1 MEIQQT
7 ELRKATDKARAT
19 RDRRDAIKRKLN
31 RAITEGDALAIIE
44 NERRAT
50 DIEAEVFADEV
61 HLLKAKVNDV
71 EDRREKAT
79 KERAHLENIL
89 RGANA
94 AYAEKIN
101 EADLLR
107 QQLQLCQA
115 KLFGNDSEVASTR
128 EELNDL
134 RDALK
139 ALVETKVRGN
149 N

>member
-1 MEIQQT
+1 METQQAG
-7 ELRKATDKARAT
+7 LKKALDKAKAT
-19 RDRRDAIKRKLN
+19 RDQRDAIKRKLN

-50 DIEAEVFADEV
+50 DIEANIFADEI

-101 EADLLR
+101 EADVLR
-107 QQLQLCQA
+107 QRMQLCQA
-115 KLFGNDSEVASTR
+115 KLYGKDSEIETAR
-128 EELNDL
+128 EDLNSL
-134 RDALK
+134 RDEIK
-139 ALVETKVRGN
+139 NLVQTKVRGN

>member
-1 MEIQQT
+1 METQT
-7 ELRKATDKARAT
+7 ELRKALDKTKST
-19 RDRRDAIKRKLN
+19 RDKRDAIRRKWN
-31 RAITEGDALAIIE
+31 KAITDADAPNIIE
-44 NERRAT
+44 NERALA

-61 HLLKAKVNDV
+61 LLLKAKVNDV

-115 KLFGNDSEVASTR
+115 RLYGKDSEIETAR
-128 EELNDL
+128 EDLNSL
-134 RDALK
+134 RDEIK
-139 ALVETKVRGN
+139 NLVQTKVRGN

>member
-1 MEIQQT
+1 MEEQT

-31 RAITEGDALAIIE
+31 KAITEGDAQAIIE
-44 NERRAT
+44 NERAAA
-50 DIEAEVFADEV
+50 DIESEVFADQI
-61 HLLKAKVNDV
+61 HLLRARVEDV

-79 KERAHLENIL
+79 KERTHLENIL

-101 EADLLR
+101 EADVLR
-107 QQLQLCQA
+107 QRMQLCQA
-115 KLFGNDSEVASTR
+115 KLYGKDSEIETAR
-128 EELNDL
+128 EDLNSL
-134 RDALK
+134 RDEIK
-139 ALVETKVRGN
+139 NLVQTKVRGN